1 MKITEKDV
9 IGINQKFNEGV
20 IVNRGSFDFALNS
33 IRKSQDWQEQI
44 AYLLRALLVD
54 HIFKD
59 GNKRTASYLLM
70 SALERESF
78 SFHEEEIVSL
88 TIKLARESLTDI
100 KEIKKLIAGV
110 IY

>member
-9 IGINQKFNEGV
+9 ISINQKFDEGI
-20 IVNRGSFDFALNS
+20 IVNRGSLDFALSS

-59 GNKRTASYLLM
+59 GNKRTATDLLAT
-70 SALERESF
+70 ALEREDF
-78 SFHEEEIVSL
+78 YFDNDGILKL
-88 TIKLARESLTDI
+88 TIKIAKDNVSDI